1 MRATAAIMTVVMY
14 FTPAM
19 LLADQAAHAAP
30 PIVDPRA
37 PVQFQ
42 PTITQTG
49 AGVPAV
55 NITAPNAAGLS
66 VNQYS
71 SFGVD
76 AGTGLVLNNSL
87 VSGTTLLG
95 GALGANPNLAGRTA
109 TTILNQV
116 TSTAP
121 AILAGPLEVFGSP
134 ASVIVAAPNGVSVSG
149 LSLTNAPGLVLT
161 TGVPQFITG
170 PGGAAAS
177 FANAGAVAFAVSS
190 GNVSI
195 HGAPGSTGANGPG
208 AGIEGT
214 VGNIDLIGQSVSLNA
229 PLYANQ
235 AVNVVTGNQTVTP
248 TPGSTGSAYWTSNV
262 VAGQPGA
269 VAVDASAF
277 GSVTAGQVFIV
288 STAAGQGV
296 NLQGPLAATAGNV
309 SVSAAGDIVVGKTFG
324 SENVTLASG
333 GNVSINDTGLANQNY
348 TVTATG
354 DIKASGSVA
363 GAKDVSLPGTHV
375 TISASQGIT
384 NSGTIGQG
392 TGSLTLNGDLNNT
405 GTVTAQ
411 GLTLNGNLTNAAGAT
426 VQANDSLA
434 LNGSG
439 TNRGTVEAQNNLSIN
454 GASYD
459 NSGATTR
466 AGSASGTSG
475 GVGNL
480 NINVSGDLTNAGG
493 TITAT
498 NDLSVNAAR
507 VVNSGSSGA
516 GGATTTTTTTIDN
529 PALLLSLALA
539 STNIVTGSLTG
550 GENGFCCDYSGWPVS
565 LTLADILSPT
575 GAANPI
581 PDPVVGL
588 LLGSAVP
595 TAPPVATSGTV
606 TFVQVKV
613 MDQLAGTSR
622 TLWFVET
629 PENAGKAIARVTVA
643 LPTVTETTTT
653 TGGAPGA
660 SGSVIA
666 AGHDLNLNAD
676 TLQNSG
682 GTVSAGNDANIHVQT
697 LDNSGSTYSSTVTD
711 SVDLASLNAF
721 LSAMPS
727 TLGVWGNYNGP
738 TTIGP

>member
-87 VSGTTLLG
+87 VSGTPLLG
-95 GALGANPNLAGRTA
+95 GALRANPNLAGRTA

-363 GAKDVSLPGTHV
+363 GAKDVSLTAGHDLDVASVAANGQASLVAANSMTIGSLAANAIALDAKGGDLTINQGLTAPGV
-375 TISASQGIT
+375 ISANAGRDLTLSALGSIT
-384 NSGTIGQG
+384 NVSDATNLAVLFSANGQAVLSAQG
-392 TGSLTLNGDLNNT
+392 DIVNDNARIIANGAVSLSAQGDVRNVIDHAGGVNGGAPLAYLYTGGRFLFFRHQTGGYDVDY
-405 GTVTAQ
+405 GTVTQPAQ
-411 GLTLNGNLTNAAGAT
+411 MAYIA
-426 VQANDSLA
+426 SS
-434 LNGSG
+434 NGS
-439 TNRGTVEAQNNLSIN
+439 VSI
-454 GASYD
+454 
-459 NSGATTR
+459 SGR
-466 AGSASGTSG
+466 
-475 GVGNL
+475 
-480 NINVSGDLTNAGG
+480 NVTNAGG
-493 TITAT
+493 IIQSSDGDVSIEARDTFT
-498 NDLSVNAAR
+498 NAAIFAGQASYSR
-507 VVNSGSSGA
+507 SCFIFCHGSASSSVTPYGGTIRSGGDVAIHA
-516 GGATTTTTTTIDN
+516 GESAANVGGNVIAQGNILVDAPLAYATG
-529 PALLLSLALA
+529 
-539 STNIVTGSLTG
+539 VTGYSAINQDRGFKAFFGSTWAQLVAMDIGGGLTADGLVTLTG
-550 GENGFCCDYSGWPVS
+550 DTLINGGYISGGRGV
-565 LTLADILSPT
+565 LGHMTTLR
-575 GAANPI
+575 
-581 PDPVVGL
+581 
-588 LLGSAVP
+588 
-595 TAPPVATSGTV
+595 AP
-606 TFVQVKV
+606 
-613 MDQLAGTSR
+613 SR
-622 TLWFVET
+622 TPVQIGQHL
-629 PENAGKAIARVTVA
+629 G
-643 LPTVTETTTT
+643 LTTWWW
-653 TGGAPGA
+653 
-660 SGSVIA
+660 
-666 AGHDLNLNAD
+666 
-676 TLQNSG
+676 
-682 GTVSAGNDANIHVQT
+682 
-697 LDNSGSTYSSTVTD
+697 Y
-711 SVDLASLNAF
+711 
-721 LSAMPS
+721 
-727 TLGVWGNYNGP
+727 
-738 TTIGP
+738 

>member
-87 VSGTTLLG
+87 VSGTPLLG
-95 GALGANPNLAGRTA
+95 GALDANPNLAGRTA

-149 LSLTNAPGLVLT
+149 LSLTNAPGFVLT

-170 PGGAAAS
+170 PGGAATS

-195 HGAPGSTGANGPG
+195 NGAPGSTGANGPG

-235 AVNVVTGNQTVTP
+235 AVHVITGNQTVTP
-248 TPGSTGSAYWTSNV
+248 TSGSGSAYGTSNV

-277 GSVTAGQVFIV
+277 GSITAGQVFIV

-309 SVSAAGDIVVGKTFG
+309 SVNAAGDIVVGKTFG
-324 SENVTLASG
+324 SENVRQPGAAAQSRARIDEHCHGQSDRRRERFLLRLLGMA
-333 GNVSINDTGLANQNY
+333 GLAH
-348 TVTATG
+348 ARG
-354 DIKASGSVA
+354 HPFAHGRGK
-363 GAKDVSLPGTHV
+363 P
-375 TISASQGIT
+375 
-384 NSGTIGQG
+384 
-392 TGSLTLNGDLNNT
+392 
-405 GTVTAQ
+405 
-411 GLTLNGNLTNAAGAT
+411 
-426 VQANDSLA
+426 DS
-434 LNGSG
+434 
-439 TNRGTVEAQNNLSIN
+439 
-454 GASYD
+454 
-459 NSGATTR
+459 
-466 AGSASGTSG
+466 
-475 GVGNL
+475 
-480 NINVSGDLTNAGG
+480 
-493 TITAT
+493 
-498 NDLSVNAAR
+498 
-507 VVNSGSSGA
+507 
-516 GGATTTTTTTIDN
+516 
-529 PALLLSLALA
+529 
-539 STNIVTGSLTG
+539 
-550 GENGFCCDYSGWPVS
+550 
-565 LTLADILSPT
+565 
-575 GAANPI
+575 
-581 PDPVVGL
+581 
-588 LLGSAVP
+588 
-595 TAPPVATSGTV
+595 
-606 TFVQVKV
+606 
-613 MDQLAGTSR
+613 
-622 TLWFVET
+622 
-629 PENAGKAIARVTVA
+629 
-643 LPTVTETTTT
+643 
-653 TGGAPGA
+653 
-660 SGSVIA
+660 
-666 AGHDLNLNAD
+666 
-676 TLQNSG
+676 
-682 GTVSAGNDANIHVQT
+682 
-697 LDNSGSTYSSTVTD
+697 
-711 SVDLASLNAF
+711 
-721 LSAMPS
+721 
-727 TLGVWGNYNGP
+727 
-738 TTIGP
+738 